1 MEYKNLGTTGMKVS
15 SLCMGTMTFGEA
27 ADEATSKQLY
37 KMCKDAGINFFD
49 CANGYAKGKSEEI
62 LGKLI
67 KSHRDETVVTT
78 KVYFKTNKDINSGG
92 LSRFHMTKALEASLK
107 RMGTDYV
114 DIYYLHH
121 FDENTSL
128 EETLQTLNDF
138 VRQGKVLYIGVS
150 NFAAWQIMKAISICN
165 RMNLSPI
172 SCIQPMYNLLK
183 RQVESEI
190 LPMAI
195 SESLGVFTYSPL
207 AGGLLSGKYLQEK
220 TEEGRFDTS
229 TMYQKRY
236 QDKTN
241 QEVVMAFNKFAADHN
256 YNPVSLAI
264 AWAGAHPGVT
274 APIIGAR
281 NVDQLKPA
289 LDALGIPMDQELRS
303 AITALSLSP
312 GLATDREE
320 ER

>member
-1 MEYKNLGTTGMKVS
+1 
-15 SLCMGTMTFGEA
+15 
-27 ADEATSKQLY
+27 
-37 KMCKDAGINFFD
+37 
-49 CANGYAKGKSEEI
+49 
-62 LGKLI
+62 
-67 KSHRDETVVTT
+67 
-78 KVYFKTNKDINSGG
+78 
-92 LSRFHMTKALEASLK
+92 MTKALDASLK

-128 EETLQTLNDF
+128 QETLLTLNDF

-150 NFAAWQIMKAISICN
+150 NFAAWQIMKAISICD

-172 SCIQPMYNLLK
+172 SCVQPMYNLLK

-195 SESLGVFTYSPL
+195 SEGLGVFTYSPL
-207 AGGLLSGKYLQEK
+207 GGGLLSGKYLKEK
-220 TEEGRFDTS
+220 SEESRFDTN

-236 QDKTN
+236 QDKVN
-241 QEVVMAFNKFAADHN
+241 QEVVLSFNKFAADHK

-264 AWAGAHPGVT
+264 AWAGSHPGVT
-274 APIIGAR
+274 APIVGAR
-281 NVDQLKPA
+281 NADQLKPA
-289 LDALGIPMDQELRS
+289 LDALSIPMDQQLRAEIS
-303 AITALSLSP
+303 ALSLSP
-312 GLATDREE
+312 ALATDREE